1 MPKISELNPITSV
14 SLDDLVPVVNDPNG
28 APSTNKITFENFANS
43 VVNYFDAKG
52 IFDDIY
58 SVAYSA
64 ANTGNV
70 SFSHTTITTR
80 NAGQDLTLS
89 PQGSNVYIGEGK
101 NLVVSNIIN
110 ENDISI
116 SANNDLVW
124 NFSTEG
130 ALFLNSSE
138 YNEIIGFGY
147 GMGPTIA
154 SESSLYTV
162 SYYAN
167 TETDEYWEQG
177 SLSYP
182 ESYQIVTQYSNSE
195 PSSTRST
202 EIYLHSDIAEHVI
215 GLGIVRG
222 NSINNRYWEFD
233 RDGNINLPDGGLISD
248 SLPIHKFGPF
258 EAYDQITWDETSI
271 IFSNVFSAELRNI
284 LDVLQAGDR
293 ISLDDTDT
301 TVVTPYTGGTDGTI
315 EVNGNY
321 SIPDVQLFELPD
333 RRGLIKGIRLK
344 TSSANTWTFGVDGV
358 LTLPNDGDIANSTGG
373 SVLTTIANFGEGFS
387 LTASNKIVTNKLY
400 STNLSSPSQ
409 HYRLT
414 LDTNGVVHLPDE
426 SIINGAYIRTVPG
439 NYAGLAAGPNS
450 EHSEDSWMWVDNGGS
465 WIATDYSNHA
475 FTWQFDNNGDLILP
489 RSSIISET
497 DNTLVLTPPNALAGQ
512 SLVIRPTVGSFS
524 LSTDHPDGFVP
535 GASITITTNN
545 IIGNGAGTLNYEFSG
560 ATSVQLGRATTGI
573 LTFESSDTTKD
584 LTWTIPSLSSMTTFT
599 FTLTGGTGFG
609 GINGLPISITV
620 TLDGSAVTENNHI
633 HLTSDN
639 NITTDLY
646 LGDDDQYVKIEKNSG
661 GVVIGTNTNT
671 KQWTFGTDGTLS
683 LPVNAEIGSESPFN
697 ITNAKIITANTIV
710 VHNNVYDDL
719 LRPLLNPNALDIN
732 ADGGTS
738 ISIFAVRDEAFTGGG
753 SQTIYSQ
760 YEAALDGG
768 FSYNNRHASSFIDG
782 GGSNQI

>member
-1 MPKISELNPITSV
+1 MPKISELNPITSI

-28 APSTNKITFENFANS
+28 APSTNKITFSNFANS
-43 VVNYFDAKG
+43 VYNYFDTRG
-52 IFDDIY
+52 IFDT
-58 SVAYSA
+58 VMNA

-70 SFSHTTITTR
+70 SFSDTR
-80 NAGQDLTLS
+80 ISTRHAHQDLTLS

-101 NLVVSNIIN
+101 NLVVSDIIS
-110 ENDISI
+110 EIDLTI

-124 NFSTEG
+124 KFTDYG
-130 ALFLNSSE
+130 ALTLTSVAYGNV
-138 YNEIIGFGY
+138 IGFGLE
-147 GMGPTIA
+147 MGPTIA

-162 SYYAN
+162 SFYAN
-167 TETDEYWEQG
+167 TETNEYWDQG
-177 SLSYP
+177 NLSYP
-182 ESYQIVTQYSNSE
+182 ESYEMYTEYSNSA
-195 PSSTRST
+195 PNSYRNSSV
-202 EIYLHSDIAEHVI
+202 YLHSDIAEHVI

-222 NSINNRYWEFD
+222 NSINDRYWEFD
-233 RDGNINLPDGGLISD
+233 KDGNINLPNNGSISD
-248 SLPIHKFGPF
+248 SFPIYKARAL
-258 EAYDQITWDETSI
+258 EAYDQITWNNTTITFNNAS
-271 IFSNVFSAELRNI
+271 SSTLRAV
-284 LDVLQAGDR
+284 LAVLQAGDR
-293 ISLDDTDT
+293 ISFDGTGT
-301 TVVTPYTGGTDGTI
+301 TVITPYTGGTNGTI

-333 RRGLIKGIRLK
+333 RRNFIEGIRLK

-358 LTLPNDGDIANSTGG
+358 LTLPSGGDIVNSTGT

-439 NYAGLAAGPNS
+439 SYAGLAAGPNS

-465 WIATDYSNHA
+465 WIATDYSNNA

-489 RSSIISET
+489 RSSVISET
-497 DNTLVLTPPNALAGQ
+497 ANTLVLTPPNAVAGQ

-573 LTFESSDTTKD
+573 LTFESSDTTKN
-584 LTWTIPSLSSMTTFT
+584 LTWTIPSLSNMTTFT

-646 LGDDDQYVKIEKNSG
+646 LGDDDQYIKIEKNSG